1 MQHGWTGLGRPQG
14 VRLVSEGSICWA
26 CRRAPATRLA
36 VLSRVLVL
44 EKVFM
49 NNKYNADPGRPRD
62 ATPTGRV
69 LLLDRL
75 SSFTLSRPLAPSERA
90 GGRGPRHRCV
100 TRAGHG
106 RTPVR
111 RTDATIGLTTRARVS
126 ARGAG
131 APAGRPARYRTST
144 LYWYAARGL
153 WCEVFARAA
162 AAIRPEPAQWCGART
177 GRGANKAHHADVTW
191 C

>member
-14 VRLVSEGSICWA
+14 VRLVSEGSIFWA

-49 NNKYNADPGRPRD
+49 NNKYNRRPAGRKSQRQRD
-62 ATPTGRV
+62 ASCSWTGSRRLRSRGLSLRPSAPAAAGRATDASREPATAARRSVARRYHSHRRRRAPVAPAPRRVDPPPTALVLSIDTQRV
-69 LLLDRL
+69 GFGARCL
-75 SSFTLSRPLAPSERA
+75 
-90 GGRGPRHRCV
+90 RGPR
-100 TRAGHG
+100 
-106 RTPVR
+106 R
-111 RTDATIGLTTRARVS
+111 RS
-126 ARGAG
+126 A
-131 APAGRPARYRTST
+131 PNPH
-144 LYWYAARGL
+144 
-153 WCEVFARAA
+153 
-162 AAIRPEPAQWCGART
+162 WCGART

>member
-14 VRLVSEGSICWA
+14 VRLVSEGSICWG

-75 SSFTLSRPLAPSERA
+75 SLVVYALEASRSVRARRRPRAAPPMRHASRPRPHAGPS
-90 GGRGPRHRCV
+90 H
-100 TRAGHG
+100 
-106 RTPVR
+106 
-111 RTDATIGLTTRARVS
+111 DATIGLTTR

>member
-14 VRLVSEGSICWA
+14 VRLVSEGSIFWA

-49 NNKYNADPGRPRD
+49 NNKYNPRPGKTAGRNANGTRLALGPALVVYALEASRSVRARRRPR
-62 ATPTGRV
+62 AAPPMRHA
-69 LLLDRL
+69 
-75 SSFTLSRPLAPSERA
+75 SRPRPHAGPS
-90 GGRGPRHRCV
+90 H
-100 TRAGHG
+100 
-106 RTPVR
+106 
-111 RTDATIGLTTRARVS
+111 DATIGLTTR

-177 GRGANKAHHADVTW
+177 GRGANKAHHEDVTW